1 MLRNGRV
8 TASTTPDR
16 HPRTAVGIG
25 TEGDV
30 VLVVVDGRNEKSA
43 GVTLH
48 ELALIMKSLGC
59 HDALN
64 LDGGGSSTMYWKNR
78 GVMNYPS
85 DNKKFDHAG
94 ERQVHNILLLML

>member
-1 MLRNGRV
+1 M
-8 TASTTPDR
+8 
-16 HPRTAVGIG
+16 
-25 TEGDV
+25 
-30 VLVVVDGRNEKSA
+30 LVVVDGRNEKSA

-94 ERQVHNILLLML
+94 ERQVHNILYCCYDSKR